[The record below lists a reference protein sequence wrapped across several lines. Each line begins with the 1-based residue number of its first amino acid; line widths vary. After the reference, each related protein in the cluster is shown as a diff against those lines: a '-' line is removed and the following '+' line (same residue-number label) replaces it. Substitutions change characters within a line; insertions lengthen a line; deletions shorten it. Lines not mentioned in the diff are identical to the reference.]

1 MVITLPLIEA
11 IIAILEVFRRIT
23 ILSLSRRVSGS
34 SSRSEEYTSAD
45 FDPNR
50 ELMLEENHQIRKLL
64 VAIDGS
70 KESLRALNYAS
81 YLFGETIPA
90 RIILLNV
97 IEWTD
102 ENDESLDE
110 VMSDEM
116 LQAGRKM
123 LRSVLVPRFHDY
135 ERIVKLGDPAN
146 KIVETAEKLDVD
158 MILMGTKGLGNNQSD
173 LGHVTKKVLQARS
186 KPVVLLT

>member
-1 MVITLPLIEA
+1 M
-11 IIAILEVFRRIT
+11 
-23 ILSLSRRVSGS
+23 
-34 SSRSEEYTSAD
+34 
-45 FDPNR
+45 
-50 ELMLEENHQIRKLL
+50 
-64 VAIDGS
+64 
-70 KESLRALNYAS
+70 
-81 YLFGETIPA
+81 
-90 RIILLNV
+90 LNV

-123 LRSVLVPRFHDY
+123 LRSVIVPQFHNY

-158 MILMGTKGLGNNQSD
+158 MILMGTKGLGNNQSEM
-173 LGHVTKKVLQARS
+173 GHVTRKVLQARS

>member
-1 MVITLPLIEA
+1 
-11 IIAILEVFRRIT
+11 
-23 ILSLSRRVSGS
+23 
-34 SSRSEEYTSAD
+34 
-45 FDPNR
+45 
-50 ELMLEENHQIRKLL
+50 LL

-70 KESLRALNYAS
+70 RESLRALNYAS

-90 RIILLNV
+90 RIIMLNV

-123 LRSVLVPRFHDY
+123 LRSVMVPQFHNY

-158 MILMGTKGLGNNQSD
+158 MILMGTKGLGNNQSEM
-173 LGHVTKKVLQARS
+173 GHVTRKVLQARS